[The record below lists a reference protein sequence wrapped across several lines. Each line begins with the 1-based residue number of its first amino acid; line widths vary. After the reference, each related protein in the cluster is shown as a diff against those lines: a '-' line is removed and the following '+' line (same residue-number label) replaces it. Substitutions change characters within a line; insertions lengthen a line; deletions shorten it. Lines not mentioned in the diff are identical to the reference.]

1 MLLALL
7 AGGEARAQPVMTEP
21 LTRVAGDAARG
32 KAVAVNS
39 DMGNCLICH
48 HMPIAE
54 VPEGAAGDIGPD
66 LAGVGSRLSVPELRQ
81 RVVDPKAIDPETVMP
96 AYYIADGLHRV
107 QPKYEGK
114 TILTAQQVED
124 LVAYLETLK

>member
-1 MLLALL
+1 M
-7 AGGEARAQPVMTEP
+7 AQPVMTEP
-21 LTRVAGDAARG
+21 LTDMPGDAARG

-66 LAGVGSRLSVPELRQ
+66 LAGVGARLSGPELRQ
-81 RVVDPKAIDPETVMP
+81 RIVDPKAIDPETVMP
-96 AYYIADGLHRV
+96 AYYVADGLYRV
-107 QPKYEGK
+107 QHKYEGK

-124 LVAYLETLK
+124 LVAYLESLK